1 MKIKNERRKYRR
13 LPLEFPV
20 EITYPRKIK
29 KARTKDVSIKGI
41 CLITSQGIKENTI
54 LRLNISLDTEQGVM
68 VIPIKGKVVWKM
80 KKGSK
85 EYHQGILITEIKP
98 DKYEEFRRF
107 LATKLIDYILG

>member
-20 EITYPRKIK
+20 EITHPKKIK
-29 KARTKDVSIKGI
+29 KAKTKDISIKGI
-41 CLITSQGIKENTI
+41 CLVTSQGIKENTI
-54 LRLNISLDTEQGVM
+54 LRLNISLTTEQGVL
-68 VIPIKGKVVWKM
+68 VIPLKGKVVWKM
-80 KKGSK
+80 KKGNK
-85 EYHQGILITEIKP
+85 EYHQGILITEIKS